1 MHVVFKRKRLIFL
14 FFILVFCVVGW
25 FTFVLDP
32 VYEASAEILVKIGR
46 EDIYTPISGVSGGDR
61 PILST
66 NSTEQINSEV
76 ELLQSPLLMEKVLNT
91 VGPAIIYPEF
101 VHTGPDRLERI
112 KTYFRRQDSLSL
124 HESAVL
130 EFEKALSI
138 KSLNNSRV
146 IQIGFRHKDPQI
158 AARIVEVLVSTYLEM
173 RPRVYQDP
181 KSYEFF
187 KEQSQ
192 KLKAQMKQTEY
203 ALQSVK
209 EAHNFVDLGEER
221 SLLFKQIADQQTAL
235 SQSMSN
241 KVENQ
246 KRISRLKKQ
255 LEQASETIP
264 IYEEIDHNP
273 LLINT
278 LKARLMEL
286 ELRQKELRSKYTP
299 GSRMVEEVEEEILHL
314 RDTLAV
320 EESKRHGLTRLGINP
335 MHQQL
340 KEDLF
345 RNQVES
351 EALNAKISSQKSQL
365 DEYEKKLQK
374 FNQAEQRLKELNNQL
389 DMDSRNYQL
398 YMAKFE
404 ESRITAEMDAQ
415 KIASVSIISPARPP
429 LKPIFPNVL
438 LNIGLG
444 FCLALFGSIML
455 AFFLDYLNDS
465 IERPEDV
472 EGYLQ
477 APVMI
482 SIPRIRRIN
491 KLLLG

>member
-1 MHVVFKRKRLIFL
+1 
-14 FFILVFCVVGW
+14 
-25 FTFVLDP
+25 
-32 VYEASAEILVKIGR
+32 
-46 EDIYTPISGVSGGDR
+46 
-61 PILST
+61 
-66 NSTEQINSEV
+66 
-76 ELLQSPLLMEKVLNT
+76 
-91 VGPAIIYPEF
+91 
-101 VHTGPDRLERI
+101 
-112 KTYFRRQDSLSL
+112 
-124 HESAVL
+124 
-130 EFEKALSI
+130 
-138 KSLNNSRV
+138 
-146 IQIGFRHKDPQI
+146 
-158 AARIVEVLVSTYLEM
+158 
-173 RPRVYQDP
+173 
-181 KSYEFF
+181 
-187 KEQSQ
+187 
-192 KLKAQMKQTEY
+192 
-203 ALQSVK
+203 
-209 EAHNFVDLGEER
+209 
-221 SLLFKQIADQQTAL
+221 LFKQIADQQTAL